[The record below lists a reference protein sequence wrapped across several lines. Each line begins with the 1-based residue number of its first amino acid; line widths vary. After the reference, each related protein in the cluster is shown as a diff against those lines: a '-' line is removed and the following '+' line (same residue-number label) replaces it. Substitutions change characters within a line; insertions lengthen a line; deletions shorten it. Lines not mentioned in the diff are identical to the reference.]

1 MNLAIRQLVRIFN
14 TTQRA
19 ESNIIRVAEVTTD
32 SPSSLLIARHH
43 LSGGF
48 PDFLLGPFL
57 QRRLSLAEQLGWG
70 GGGGRLTPVPNKCS

>member
-1 MNLAIRQLVRIFN
+1 MDSLGRVREMNVAIRQLVRIFN

-43 LSGGF
+43 LSGVF
-48 PDFLLGPFL
+48 PDFLLGPFF
-57 QRRLSLAEQLGWG
+57 AE
-70 GGGGRLTPVPNKCS
+70 KIEFS